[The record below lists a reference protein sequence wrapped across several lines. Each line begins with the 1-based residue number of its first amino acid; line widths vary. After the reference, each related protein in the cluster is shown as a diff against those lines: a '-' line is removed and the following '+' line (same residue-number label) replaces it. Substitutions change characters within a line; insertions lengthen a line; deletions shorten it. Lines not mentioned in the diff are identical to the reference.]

1 MASFVT
7 QLQRVFSVGG
17 PIQIGID
24 VGASAVKVVALR
36 GGQGGSPKLVGLA
49 VEETPMGCVIDGMLS
64 DTRSMADV
72 VKNALMRCGVSYKD
86 ESASVGLRGLN
97 VVFKRLIVPFQQP
110 EDMARQVLL
119 DAQQQV
125 DSDLGDWIIDYQILT
140 APDPQGQVAVML
152 VAAKRSSVEEF
163 QGLLTLV
170 GVKPNIFDCD
180 VFAIGNSFEHSTG
193 VVRESVLC
201 LDIGRDTT
209 KINVIQDGIP
219 ILVRSV
225 PLGGA
230 HLTEQISKAM
240 GIDFEQAES
249 MKISASQS
257 PDVANQTQM
266 ASALKAHTDEIC
278 EEIQRTLDFFSN
290 AASENKIEAIER
302 VVLSGGGAAA
312 PGLANA
318 IGQYL
323 KSQVSLADPF
333 AKISV
338 GPKFETQ
345 INGMRQVF
353 SVAVG
358 LALRYGGDKGS

>member
-1 MASFVT
+1 MASIFSR
-7 QLQRVFSVGG
+7 LQSFMTVGG
-17 PIQIGID
+17 PLQIGID

-36 GGQGGSPKLVGLA
+36 GGNGSTPKLVGISM
-49 VEETPMGCVIDGMLS
+49 EETPMGCVIDGMLS

-72 VKNALMRCGVSYKD
+72 VRNALNQLGVSYKD
-86 ESASVGLRGLN
+86 RPANVGLRGLN
-97 VVFKRLIVPFQQP
+97 VVYKRLIVPFQQP

-140 APDPQGQVAVML
+140 MPDPQGQVAVML
-152 VAAKRSSVEEF
+152 VAAKRSSVEEYS
-163 QGLLTLV
+163 GLLNMV
-170 GVKPNIFDCD
+170 GVKPSIFDCD
-180 VFAIGNSFEHSTG
+180 VFAIGNAFEHSVGTL
-193 VVRESVLC
+193 RESVLC

-219 ILVRSV
+219 LLVRSV

-230 HLTEQISKAM
+230 HLTEQISKSM
-240 GIDFEQAES
+240 GLGFEQAES

-257 PDVANQTQM
+257 PDIANQPQL
-266 ASALKAHTDEIC
+266 ASALKTHCDEIC

-290 AASENKIEAIER
+290 AASENKIDSIER
-302 VVLSGGGAAA
+302 VVLSGGGAVA

-318 IGQYL
+318 IGKYL
-323 KSQVSLADPF
+323 KSNVSLADPF

-338 GPKFETQ
+338 SPRFQGQ
-345 INGMRQVF
+345 IDGVRQVF
-353 SVAVG
+353 SVAIG
-358 LALRYGGDKGS
+358 LALRYRGDKK